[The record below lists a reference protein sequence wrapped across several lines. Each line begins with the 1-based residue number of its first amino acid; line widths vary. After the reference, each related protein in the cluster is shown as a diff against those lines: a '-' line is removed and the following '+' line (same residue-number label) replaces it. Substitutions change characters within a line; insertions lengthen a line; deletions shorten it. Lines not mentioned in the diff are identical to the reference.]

1 VTEALLEDDAPA
13 FELESLD
20 APQGKVLAETAMLLR
35 VIAEVGAFH
44 DSSLADRAAAA
55 ATRLAPL
62 ATSGRV
68 VASMCMSPARAL
80 DYGAAY
86 ICLAELIGTDTILD
100 RCLNETLESPL
111 ARSKE
116 RVPHRLLEQ
125 LWLRSLIGEP
135 GPSDSEIARSSLGRP
150 IEVLSGNR
158 EDLYALTHAVI
169 YATDFGRRTIGQPRN
184 QDELQSELRSAL
196 ISPLDDDDFDLLGE
210 LLLLWPLLGLAW
222 GPTECFCLQL
232 LIDLEDELGVI
243 PCLSV
248 DLEAMDALPAGARTA
263 YAVASQYHSAYVMGI
278 LSAALLRQLPLNV
291 ADDYA
296 NGPLLDGLDH
306 RLGNMERVPVWQ
318 RRHASNDNDCV
329 KIPRVALLDVLVMR
343 SIRQFRYHQ
352 TADLIRIA
360 SAEPRAWTAASQQAA
375 TLLLR
380 LARSFPSPTPDA

>member
-1 VTEALLEDDAPA
+1 VTASLLEDDAPA
-13 FELESLD
+13 FEVESLD

-35 VIAEVGAFH
+35 VIAEVGVSH
-44 DSSLADRAAAA
+44 DRSLADRAAAA

-62 ATSGRV
+62 VTSGRV
-68 VASMCMSPARAL
+68 VAGVCMSPARAL

-86 ICLAELIGTDTILD
+86 ICLVELIGSDTILD
-100 RCLNETLESPL
+100 RCLNDALRSPL

-125 LWLRSLIGEP
+125 LWLGSLIGEP
-135 GPSDSEIARSSLGRP
+135 GPSDSDIAGSSLGRQ

-169 YATDFGRRTIGQPRN
+169 YATDFGRRPIRLPRN
-184 QDELQSELRSAL
+184 EDDLLSELRSAL

-222 GPTECFCLQL
+222 GPIEFFCLQVL
-232 LIDLEDELGVI
+232 LDLEDELGVI

-248 DLEAMDALPAGARTA
+248 DLEAMNALPVSARAA

-278 LSAALLRQLPLNV
+278 LSAALVRQLPLNM

-306 RLGNMERVPVWQ
+306 RLGNKERVPFWQ
-318 RRHASNDNDCV
+318 QRHGSNDSDHL
-329 KIPRVALLDVLVMR
+329 KMPRVALLDVLVMR
-343 SIRQFRYHQ
+343 AIRQFRYQQ
-352 TADLIRIA
+352 TAELIRIA

-375 TLLLR
+375 ALLIR
-380 LARSFPSPTPDA
+380 VARSFPSPDPDA